1 MVAGQLALHVTAVA
15 RHTRPVTRGEATD
28 AADKAL
34 EELVT
39 ELDVVVRELLDAKQ
53 RALELQEQR
62 REGRSWYE
70 IVTAEDRPLIV
81 EQITSAMSALAG
93 AGGQWRRTQA
103 SALHDESVSINRI
116 AELYG
121 VTRQRVSAL
130 LRGREKGEAPP
141 EG

>member
-1 MVAGQLALHVTAVA
+1 MQLALHDMGVAGTLGHVTG
-15 RHTRPVTRGEATD
+15 PQPTD
-28 AADKAL
+28 AAGRAL
-34 EELVT
+34 AELVA
-39 ELDVVVRELLDAKQ
+39 ELDVVVRELTSAKQ

-70 IVTAEDRPLIV
+70 IVTGEERPLVV
-81 EQITSAMSALAG
+81 EQISSAIAALAG

-103 SALHDESVSINRI
+103 QALHDESVSINRI

-130 LRGREKGEAPP
+130 LRGQETTDRLA